1 MQTYS
6 TTGLTTRYG
15 PQVAVHIPD
24 SQWTFLRN
32 QEINYNH
39 PICFVHHLLAAHPPP
54 PRMKRFT
61 DLADDPPHRYAFYGV
76 HTAV

>member
-1 MQTYS
+1 MRAQSATYSYYHPIMQTYS

-32 QEINYNH
+32 QEIKYNDTN
-39 PICFVHHLLAAHPPP
+39 CVVHHL
-54 PRMKRFT
+54 
-61 DLADDPPHRYAFYGV
+61 
-76 HTAV
+76 